1 MKTVVHL
8 DDNLPRDG
16 FDTEK
21 ERKKVKKKEGGLIAS
36 LQNID
41 VTKFEGNPSY

>member
-36 LQNID
+36 L
-41 VTKFEGNPSY
+41 